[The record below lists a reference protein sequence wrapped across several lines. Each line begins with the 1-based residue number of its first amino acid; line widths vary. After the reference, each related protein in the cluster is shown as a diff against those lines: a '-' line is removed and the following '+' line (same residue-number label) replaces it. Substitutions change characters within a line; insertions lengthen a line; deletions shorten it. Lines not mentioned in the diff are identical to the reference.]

1 MNPIIQAM
9 KERRS
14 VRTYRPDPVPR
25 GLLDQVLEAGL
36 YAPSGMG
43 TQRVITVAITDR
55 ALRDRLAAVNRQIG
69 GWKDPSFDP
78 FYGAPAVLIVLAE
91 RDSFTN
97 VYDGSLVMANLML
110 AAHALG
116 LGSCWIHR
124 AREEFELPEF
134 QALLK
139 DLGITGDYI
148 GVGHCILGWPAGPL
162 PEAAPRKEGRIVYAG
177 GE

>member
-25 GLLDQVLEAGL
+25 DLLDQVLEAGL

-91 RDSFTN
+91 RDSFGCPGHVRISYCVPTEQIRRA
-97 VYDGSLVMANLML
+97 LPKFRAL
-110 AAHALG
+110 AEEYG
-116 LGSCWIHR
+116 L
-124 AREEFELPEF
+124 
-134 QALLK
+134 K
-139 DLGITGDYI
+139 
-148 GVGHCILGWPAGPL
+148 
-162 PEAAPRKEGRIVYAG
+162 
-177 GE
+177 